1 MASSTNSTSVPS
13 GMLPSV
19 INVTRL
25 PFDLH
30 CETDLSALRIAESR
44 GQFRLHHTAFYIRVS
59 AHIFWWVLRK
69 PRILLLERTLCDTR
83 PGYWEPPGG
92 AAEDQDETPG
102 DALKREVGEETGL
115 QLSQVTHTLP
125 TQTWTR
131 SKGREDY
138 NWVGLPCIIKVSE
151 LETFE
156 SRGSSQRASQPVLKW
171 EDIIRLNPE
180 EHQNF
185 AWATEEEVRCD
196 KYKMFGNHKETAL
209 KAFAAVTEN
218 CSV

>member
-1 MASSTNSTSVPS
+1 MVNLDYTT
-13 GMLPSV
+13 LPS
-19 INVTRL
+19 
-25 PFDLH
+25 
-30 CETDLSALRIAESR
+30 
-44 GQFRLHHTAFYIRVS
+44 
-59 AHIFWWVLRK
+59 
-69 PRILLLERTLCDTR
+69 RILLLERALCDTR